1 MGLEGGRFDFA
12 LLDAVQLPAESGEI
26 FFRFYPCLELE
37 GKGGK
42 MLPSEDVSLL
52 GMVER
57 PKHATLVF
65 IEGLDLIKGLAQ
77 CREGFFRFA
86 AAYGFQEPLKP

>member
-1 MGLEGGRFDFA
+1 MSLEGGRFDFA

-26 FFRFYPCLELE
+26 FFRFYPCLELA

-42 MLPSEDVSLL
+42 MLPSEDICLL
-52 GMVER
+52 NVVER
-57 PKHATLVF
+57 PEDAALVF

-86 AAYGFQEPLKP
+86 GADGFQELLKP